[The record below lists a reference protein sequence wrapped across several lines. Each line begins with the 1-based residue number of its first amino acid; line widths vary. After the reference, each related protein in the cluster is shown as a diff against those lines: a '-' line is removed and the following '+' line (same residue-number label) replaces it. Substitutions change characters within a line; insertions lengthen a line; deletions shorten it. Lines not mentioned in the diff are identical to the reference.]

1 MKNPHRSLIAH
12 RCRSAFTLV
21 EMLVV
26 IAIMSILMTAG
37 AIGLGGMDG
46 KGVTS
51 GVATV
56 EALVNEARGL
66 AVSQGTESRLLI
78 ARDLT
83 NSPADNRRKIV
94 IVTKARNADGS
105 PLTPD
110 RWELANRGL
119 TLPDQTFFSETFSRI
134 GHTAGTPKPLG
145 RMNLSVAD
153 GVSKTFVGTYYYY
166 EFNSQGLPKD
176 PGSSFV
182 IGAGARPPSTP
193 LVEPRTTAAG
203 KRDFGGFVIW
213 RNGNT
218 SIFRSPDQINSSIMS
233 LEAGNK
239 F

>member
-66 AVSQGTESRLLI
+66 AVSQGTESRLLV
-78 ARDLT
+78 AQTLT
-83 NSPADNRRKIV
+83 STPADNLRKIV
-94 IVTKARNADGS
+94 IVTRTRKADGS
-105 PLTPD
+105 PEETE
-110 RWELANRGL
+110 RWQLASRGV
-119 TLPDQTFFSETFSRI
+119 TLPDQTFFSVRFSKKN
-134 GHTAGTPKPLG
+134 HTGTPTALETMSLNG
-145 RMNLSVAD
+145 AD
-153 GVSKTFVGTYYYY
+153 IKQLFRGNYYYY
-166 EFNSQGLPKD
+166 EFNAQGLPKD

-182 IGAGARPPSTP
+182 IATGARPSVMPQP
-193 LVEPRTTAAG
+193 PPRLTAAG

-218 SIFRSPDQINSSIMS
+218 SIFRSPEQISPAISMMD
-233 LEAGNK
+233 AGQQ